1 MKKLCVVDVMGA
13 LYRQRIYQMLD
24 SQYDCIWLF
33 GKPEGGIKSMDLSL
47 LKEVHEADIKKVF
60 KSIYIQNGLLKYLFA
75 RKVSTFLM
83 NGEPFGLTNWLVLFL
98 SKLLP
103 NKKVYL
109 WSHGWYGREGFVKK
123 LMKKVYFGLADGTFL
138 YGNYAKELMIKEG
151 FDANKLFVI
160 HNSLNY
166 EQQLE
171 FRNELSPSNIYYE
184 HFGNN
189 HPILLFVGRLTKVK
203 RIDLLFESLSLLK
216 RQNKEFNVV
225 LIGSGSEEVYLK
237 RLSLKLGMADSV
249 WFYGAC
255 YDEKTNAELIYNA
268 DLCVSPGNVGLT
280 AIHTLMFGTPVVTHN
295 DFTMQMPE
303 FESIKDQVTGAFF
316 EYNNAQ
322 SLAECI
328 DKWFEC
334 NSAKRDVVR
343 KECFEEIDNQ
353 WNPNFQMNV
362 LKQYLK

>member
-47 LKEVHEADIKKVF
+47 LKDVHEADIKKVF

-83 NGEPFGLTNWLVLFL
+83 NGEPFGLTSWLVLFL

-171 FRNELSPSNIYYE
+171 FRNDLSISYIYYE
-184 HFGNN
+184 QFGNN
-189 HPILLFVGRLTKVK
+189 HPILLFVCRLT
-203 RIDLLFESLSLLK
+203 
-216 RQNKEFNVV
+216 
-225 LIGSGSEEVYLK
+225 
-237 RLSLKLGMADSV
+237 
-249 WFYGAC
+249 
-255 YDEKTNAELIYNA
+255 
-268 DLCVSPGNVGLT
+268 
-280 AIHTLMFGTPVVTHN
+280 
-295 DFTMQMPE
+295 
-303 FESIKDQVTGAFF
+303 
-316 EYNNAQ
+316 
-322 SLAECI
+322 
-328 DKWFEC
+328 
-334 NSAKRDVVR
+334 
-343 KECFEEIDNQ
+343 
-353 WNPNFQMNV
+353 
-362 LKQYLK
+362 